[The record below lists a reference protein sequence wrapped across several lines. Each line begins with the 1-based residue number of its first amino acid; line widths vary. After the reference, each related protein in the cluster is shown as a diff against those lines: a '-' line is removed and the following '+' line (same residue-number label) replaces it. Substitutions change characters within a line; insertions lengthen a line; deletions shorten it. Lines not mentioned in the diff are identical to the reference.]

1 MNMLTTP
8 NQNQTVSSLS
18 YENREKII
26 REGVHL
32 RDSELIHVEAFIH
45 QTNLRNNTEITKT
58 SWNLKTKNRMRFK
71 NI

>member
-1 MNMLTTP
+1 MFTTP

-32 RDSELIHVEAFIH
+32 RDSELTHVEAFIR
-45 QTNLRNNTEITKT
+45 QTNLRNNTEITKKN
-58 SWNLKTKNRMRFK
+58 SNLKTKNRMRLK